1 MAIRNITSAQIVV
14 EYGKQKGVSIADLLE
29 GSGLLE
35 TQLDNHE
42 MQIKDEQELK
52 ILSNLLPHI
61 QDPFQAGI
69 ELGSRYFL
77 TSYGIMG
84 YALLSSSTMRKATE
98 IGLRYLGLTY
108 AFSDIFL
115 TSDDQDSALGFN
127 CDIQGDLGRMVL
139 MRDIWAVSVI
149 YRELFDGNNFSIQ
162 LTLKGPKPNR
172 IVLEALEKQLGGS
185 IQFNAPANAYVGLG
199 KILDLP
205 LAKANEASVKICEQQ
220 CSQLLQD
227 KHNWKPVAKLV
238 RDSLVQFGLHGSME
252 DIAKQLAR
260 TTRTLHRQLKEE
272 GTSWRHVR
280 DDVRIGIAEELLL
293 KPIQLSEIAERLG
306 FSDSANFS
314 HSFKRCKGITPSNYR
329 KRHTQIYP

>member
-14 EYGKQKGVSIADLLE
+14 EYGKQQGIPITDLLE

-35 TQLDNHE
+35 AQLNDHE
-42 MQIKDEQELK
+42 MQIKDEQELR

-61 QDPFQAGI
+61 QDPLQAGI

-84 YALLSSSTMRKATE
+84 YALLSSSTMRKAIE

-115 TSDDQDSALGFN
+115 IADDQDIALGFQ
-127 CDIQGDLGRMVL
+127 CDIQGDLGCMVL
-139 MRDIWAVSVI
+139 MRDIWAVGVI
-149 YRELFDGNNFSIQ
+149 YRELFAGSDLPIHLRLQ
-162 LTLKGPKPNR
+162 GPKPNQ
-172 IVLEALEKQLGGS
+172 IALDLLEKQLGGS
-185 IQFNAPANAYVGLG
+185 IQFDAPTNAYVGLG
-199 KILDLP
+199 RILDLP
-205 LAKANEASVKICEQQ
+205 LARANEASVKICEQQ
-220 CSQLLQD
+220 CSQLLQE

-238 RDSLVQFGLHGSME
+238 RDSLVQFGLHGSMD
-252 DIAKQLAR
+252 DIAKKLAR

-272 GTSWRHVR
+272 GTSWRQVR

-329 KRHTQIYP
+329 TRALSK